1 MKIRKANLNDL
12 PEVVEIYNSTIAGRM
27 VTADIEPV
35 SVEERMNWFLDHDN
49 DKRPLFVVIKNDEIV
64 AWVSFS
70 AFHERAAYNGTS
82 EISIYIK
89 EQYRNQGLGEKILS
103 WSIDFAKE
111 VEIENIVALIFGH
124 NFPSIKL
131 FEKFNFQK
139 WAYLPGVARLDG
151 VLRDLVILG
160 YKIK

>member
-1 MKIRKANLNDL
+1 MNIRKAKINDL
-12 PEVVEIYNSTIAGRM
+12 PSVVEIYNSTIAGRM
-27 VTADIEPV
+27 VTADVEPV
-35 SVEERMNWFLDHDN
+35 TIEERMEWFFAHDN
-49 DKRPLFVVIKNDEIV
+49 DKRPLFVVIENDEIV
-64 AWVSFS
+64 AWLSFS
-70 AFHERAAYNGTS
+70 DFHERAAYNITS

-89 EQYRNQGLGEKILS
+89 EQYRNQGLGEKILK
-103 WSIDFAKE
+103 WALDFAKE

-124 NFPSIKL
+124 NIPSIKL

-139 WAYLPGVARLDG
+139 WAHLPGVAKLDG

>member
-1 MKIRKANLNDL
+1 MNIRKAKINDL
-12 PEVVEIYNSTIAGRM
+12 PSVVEIYNSTIAGRM
-27 VTADIEPV
+27 VTADVEPV
-35 SVEERMNWFLDHDN
+35 TIEERREWFFAHDN
-49 DKRPLFVVIKNDEIV
+49 DKRPLFVVIENDEIV
-64 AWVSFS
+64 AWLSFS
-70 AFHERAAYNGTS
+70 DFHERAAYNITS

-89 EQYRNQGLGEKILS
+89 EQYRNQGLGERILK
-103 WSIDFAKE
+103 WALDYAKE

-124 NFPSIKL
+124 NIPSIKL

-139 WAYLPGVARLDG
+139 WAHLPGVAKLDG